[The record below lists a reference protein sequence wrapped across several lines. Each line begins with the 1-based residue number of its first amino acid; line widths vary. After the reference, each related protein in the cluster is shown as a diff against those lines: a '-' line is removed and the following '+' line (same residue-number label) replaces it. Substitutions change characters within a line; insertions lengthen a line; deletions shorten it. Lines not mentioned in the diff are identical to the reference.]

1 LATAPQSGGFET
13 EQQDGTLVVRAHG
26 AWTIPS
32 ARALG
37 DAIAALRPPAHDA
50 ARIELAT
57 IETLDSAG
65 VLLLHRLRGALAEGG
80 RAVAFAGASPDRAA
94 LIERI
99 ADASREP
106 PPPPERYHPA
116 MTLVENTGR
125 GTVETVN
132 EALGLV
138 SFFGQVIVTGLSA
151 LATPRRIR
159 IVPLFYHLERV
170 GLNALPIVGLL
181 AFLIGVVVA
190 FQGADQLRR
199 FGAEIFTVDLL
210 GLSILRE
217 MAVLMTAIIVAG
229 RSGSAFAAQIG
240 TMQVNQEID
249 AIRTMG
255 LDPVE
260 LLVLPRILALV
271 IALPLLT
278 VYADLMALGGGLLM
292 VNFTLDISVVQFV
305 ERLQSAVPVRSYWV
319 GVIKAPVFGFLIALI
334 GCYEGINVSGSADS
348 VGRQTTR
355 AVAVSI
361 FLVIVADAGFSVLF
375 SVLRI

>member
-1 LATAPQSGGFET
+1 
-13 EQQDGTLVVRAHG
+13 G

-37 DAIAALRPPAHDA
+37 DAIAALRPPAHGA
-50 ARIELAT
+50 ARIELAA
-57 IETLDSAG
+57 IDTLDSVG
-65 VLLLHRLRGALAEGG
+65 VLLLHRLRGVLAEGG
-80 RAVAFAGASPDRAA
+80 RIVAFAGASADRAA

-99 ADASREP
+99 ADASGAP
-106 PPPPERYHPA
+106 PPPPERYHPVI
-116 MTLVENTGR
+116 TLVENTGR
-125 GTVETVN
+125 GTVEAAN

-151 LATPRRIR
+151 LAKPRRIR

-260 LLVLPRILALV
+260 LLVLPRVLALV

-278 VYADLMALGGGLLM
+278 VFADLMALGGGLLM
-292 VNFTLDISVVQFV
+292 VNLTLDISVVQFV

-319 GVIKAPVFGFLIALI
+319 GIVKAPVFGFLIALI